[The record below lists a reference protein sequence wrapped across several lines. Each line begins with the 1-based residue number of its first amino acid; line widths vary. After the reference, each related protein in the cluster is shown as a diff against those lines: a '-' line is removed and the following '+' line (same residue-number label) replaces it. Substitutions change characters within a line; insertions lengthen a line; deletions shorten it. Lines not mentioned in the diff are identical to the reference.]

1 MLYFKTPDWL
11 GSGRRRSRDRRFNEE
26 SDMKITKQP
35 REATVCDTCRREG
48 YLQKCVICGGDFCTD
63 HQVDSLRS
71 WIKLQMCQ
79 SCGGDDGIMDAV
91 TEFAGRVREI
101 ISAAGPET
109 ADLTR

>member
-1 MLYFKTPDWL
+1 MSQRPPIL
-11 GSGRRRSRDRRFNEE
+11 EE